1 MNARIKWAILAC
13 VSVGLLGFVA
23 SKVDV
28 STVVDVLLGADLK
41 YLIILVCF
49 SLAAFSLLPTYRW
62 QKTLAAMGYHLPF
75 LILLYARYGCQP
87 LKMAIPMKGGEAF
100 RAVYIRRRHGV
111 PLTHG
116 GGSILF
122 DMFLVAVSQL
132 TYLCLGLALAGGEVT
147 GALLPTMAILVTGLV
162 LASKR
167 VQRLL
172 VRQSAHISERV
183 HKVVSE
189 VAHGFLEFDLTTK
202 IKLVCISYVVE
213 FAEFCGMYLCCLALG
228 LSIPIW
234 SILAYIPIVI
244 AITLIPVTV
253 SGLGTREVA
262 IFYLFANFATPEQL
276 AGLALLLT
284 FVEFILP
291 SLIGCFFLPSF
302 LSAISGEAVEEC
314 LAPPTE
320 ARSSEH
326 Q

>member
-1 MNARIKWAILAC
+1 
-13 VSVGLLGFVA
+13 
-23 SKVDV
+23 
-28 STVVDVLLGADLK
+28 
-41 YLIILVCF
+41 
-49 SLAAFSLLPTYRW
+49 
-62 QKTLAAMGYHLPF
+62 
-75 LILLYARYGCQP
+75 
-87 LKMAIPMKGGEAF
+87 
-100 RAVYIRRRHGV
+100 
-111 PLTHG
+111 
-116 GGSILF
+116 
-122 DMFLVAVSQL
+122 
-132 TYLCLGLALAGGEVT
+132 
-147 GALLPTMAILVTGLV
+147 
-162 LASKR
+162 
-167 VQRLL
+167 
-172 VRQSAHISERV
+172 
-183 HKVVSE
+183 
-189 VAHGFLEFDLTTK
+189 
-202 IKLVCISYVVE
+202 
-213 FAEFCGMYLCCLALG
+213 MYLCCLALG